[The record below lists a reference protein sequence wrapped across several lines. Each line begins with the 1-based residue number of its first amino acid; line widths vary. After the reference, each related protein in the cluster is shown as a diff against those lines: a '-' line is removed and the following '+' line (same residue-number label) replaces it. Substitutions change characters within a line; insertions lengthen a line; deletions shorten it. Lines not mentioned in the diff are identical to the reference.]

1 MLTRTR
7 KNTNTAKTD
16 VAMVTPTAEPADAK
30 DSSNVQI
37 DQKPLSPVLNA
48 DIESLAASP
57 TVSQD
62 EHVKIVS
69 SDQAVQDDVQAS
81 ESVIFESVIIRCR
94 SLEVHLE
101 DLGRLVIRSDVNSK
115 TIVIEEIK

>member
-37 DQKPLSPVLNA
+37 DQEPLSPVLNA

-94 SLEVHLE
+94 SLEVHLK